1 MADLVPR
8 AMAALGRGSIMLG
21 STAGG
26 IGGPSLG
33 FLMAVPLVIASCA
46 AGLLYGAQPAYPWF
60 ASSVALLLCTLVTMS
75 FVRDPKTAEV

>member
-1 MADLVPR
+1 MGVALANALFSPACGALMADLVPR

-60 ASSVALLLCTLVTMS
+60 ASSVALL
-75 FVRDPKTAEV
+75 